1 MLDFILG
8 KEIAFYVKRHR
19 TLVVCALVL
28 TAAASL
34 FAVIPAFLLQPF
46 VDEGMKAGITP
57 ATWKIPWIAFDSG
70 NPFDFHRTER
80 VLVEDIS
87 PNKLLIILTF
97 VTFISILC
105 KSISTYL
112 AELSAA
118 AFSNRAV
125 KSLRI
130 DIFKKFIFLPLG
142 FHQKRKSG
150 ELIARATADI
160 TVMQNLTVNILIGLI
175 KYPMTIAVFLIY
187 LLLMDYKLTLF
198 VFILGPLIAGL
209 IALFGKKVKKHATM
223 VQNATADVTSSYHEI
238 LLCLKVVHGFFRGD
252 YESKKFGTL
261 ADQLYKRVMRWNRW
275 QLGTGPMLDVTV
287 FLVLPAILILGKT
300 HFDHT
305 LGELMSM
312 GYAFARAFSPIKK
325 LAKVHNSL
333 RTLQGAT
340 IQVFSILSTI
350 PEIQDRPD
358 AVALPR
364 HRKYVEF
371 KGVDFSYSPEDTILK
386 DISFKVKAG
395 EMAAFVG
402 STGAGKSTLLDLVP
416 RFYDVT
422 NGRITIDGF
431 DIRNVT
437 LESLRKQIGIVSQE
451 IVLFHDT
458 IANNIKHGRPE
469 KGMEKIIE
477 AAKAA
482 HAHDFI
488 MAQPNGYQTVIG
500 DQGNLLS
507 GGQKQCIA
515 IARAIFV
522 NPAILILDEAA
533 SALDAES
540 EKLIQ
545 KALERLRAERTILVV
560 AHRLS
565 TIMKADRIYVLERG
579 EIVEHGSRKELLAID
594 GRFKQLY
601 EMQYNTAKSCNAE

>member
-46 VDEGMKAGITP
+46 VDEGMKAGTTP

-150 ELIARATADI
+150 ELISRATADI

-175 KYPMTIAVFLIY
+175 KYPVTIAVFLIY

-275 QLGTGPMLDVTV
+275 KLGTGPMLDVTI

-500 DQGNLLS
+500 DHGNLLS

-579 EIVEHGSRKELLAID
+579 EIVEHGSREELLAID

>member
-46 VDEGMKAGITP
+46 VDEGMKAGTTP

-118 AFSNRAV
+118 AFSNRAI

-150 ELIARATADI
+150 ELISRATADI

-175 KYPMTIAVFLIY
+175 KYPVTIAVFLIY

-275 QLGTGPMLDVTV
+275 KLGTGPMLDVTV

-312 GYAFARAFSPIKK
+312 GYGFARAFSPIKK

-500 DQGNLLS
+500 DHGNLLS

-579 EIVEHGSRKELLAID
+579 EIVEHGSREELLAID